1 MKKKKIFFVL
11 PSLTAGGAER
21 VISTLANG
29 LNTKYNIHIITLS
42 KSEIF
47 YTLHKDVNIL
57 YCIENIIPS
66 KNIFDSIKL
75 NYLLLKKILFYLK
88 QEKPDIVISFM
99 TSSNILTTIAT
110 MIINIP
116 CIISERNFPIT
127 NRIPKAR
134 RYLRQWLYKKADFL
148 VVQTEEIK
156 AYFSSIITQEKIV
169 ILPNPIAKELTESR
183 NSNSIKENIILN
195 VGSLTNQKAQDILIK
210 AFANID
216 NDNWRL
222 LIIGEGEKRKEYETL
237 ISSLKLDDK
246 VILHGL
252 TKDISLYYN
261 SATVFAFT
269 SLFEGFPNALI
280 EAMHFGLPCIS
291 TDCPTGPSKLIRN
304 GENGFLIP
312 INDQGKLENCLT
324 KLISDKNLQHTFG
337 ENAIVTTKQ
346 FEVDTVILQWDSLIK
361 HLI

>member
-1 MKKKKIFFVL
+1 MKKKKIFFIL
-11 PSLTAGGAER
+11 PSLAAGGAER
-21 VISTLANG
+21 VISTLANIFSA
-29 LNTKYNIHIITLS
+29 KYDIYIITLN

-47 YTLHKDVNIL
+47 YVLNSDVHTL

-66 KNIFDSIKL
+66 KNIFDAIKL

-99 TSSNILTTIAT
+99 TSSNILAIIAT
-110 MIINIP
+110 MIKNIP

-127 NRIPKAR
+127 NRIPKIR
-134 RYLRQWLYKKADFL
+134 RYLRKWLYKKADFL

-156 AYFSSIITQEKIV
+156 DFFSSIIDEEKII
-169 ILPNPIAKELTESR
+169 ILPNPIAKELAKSR
-183 NSNSIKENIILN
+183 NLNSIKENIILN
-195 VGSLTNQKAQDILIK
+195 VGSLTNQKAQDVLIK

-216 NDNWRL
+216 NDNWKL
-222 LIIGEGEKRKEYETL
+222 LIIGEGEKRIEYEAL
-237 ISSLKLDDK
+237 IRSLNIQNK
-246 VILHGL
+246 VILLGL

-261 SATVFAFT
+261 SATIFAFT
-269 SLFEGFPNALI
+269 SLFEGFPNALT
-280 EAMHFGLPCIS
+280 EAMYFGLPCIS

-312 INDQGKLENCLT
+312 IGDQQKLENCLS
-324 KLISDKNLQHTFG
+324 KLISDKNLQKTFR
-337 ENAIVTTKQ
+337 ENAITTTKQ
-346 FEVDTVILQWDSLIK
+346 FDADTIILQWDSLIN